1 MSYLGNMLLLLILIL
16 LLSSDTTPVSA
27 PVPTAVVTGNVVGDP
42 IVAVIAV
49 TVEAIGV
56 VVEAVAEIGNLG

>member
-1 MSYLGNMLLLLILIL
+1 MFVGGCIVLPVKVD
-16 LLSSDTTPVSA
+16 DTA
-27 PVPTAVVTGNVVGDP
+27 PAPAAVVTGTVVNDP
-42 IVAVIAV
+42 IVDVEAV